1 MTAGLLLVKVG
12 GGLTVLETAE
22 GVAGGNTAM
31 TVVGVLAQADVGS
44 EEQLGE

>member
-1 MTAGLLLVKVG
+1 MAAGLLLVEISD
-12 GGLTVLETAE
+12 GLTVLETAE